1 MELHDPTGLVSQIP
15 VDDSFRSYTVNGN
28 VPSKTAQT
36 YEFAIDGMLSHTAS
50 YTLADL
56 RAMPQTSV
64 VRDFRCV
71 TGWLVP

>member
-1 MELHDPTGLVSQIP
+1 MELHDPTALVSQ
-15 VDDSFRSYTVNGN
+15 FRWVTRSGTTRSPES

-36 YEFAIDGMLSHTAS
+36 YQLAIDGMVSHTAS

-56 RAMPQTSV
+56 HAMPQTSV
-64 VRDFRCV
+64 VGDFRCV